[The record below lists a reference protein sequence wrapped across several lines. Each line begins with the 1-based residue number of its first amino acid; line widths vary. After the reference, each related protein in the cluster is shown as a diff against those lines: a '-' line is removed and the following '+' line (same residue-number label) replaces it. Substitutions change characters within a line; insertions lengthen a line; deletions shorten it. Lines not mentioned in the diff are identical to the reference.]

1 MSDTSPK
8 KEKWK
13 ADEQGP
19 RFVSRHV
26 TKENLQSMDK
36 KGLEIESVLR
46 KFMDTVLPR
55 GFLNERQWRSSKKD
69 SDWPACVIVS
79 SQYNLSRTVFG

>member
-8 KEKWK
+8 KEKRK

-19 RFVSRHV
+19 RFGSSRH
-26 TKENLQSMDK
+26 KRNLQSMDK
-36 KGLEIESVLR
+36 EGLEIESVLR

-69 SDWPACVIVS
+69 SD
-79 SQYNLSRTVFG
+79 